1 MKKIRLIALLLAVIM
16 LFTTACNKTVDT
28 ADNTEDNNVTDVSPD
43 NNEENEEEGFVIDDS
58 EGPVFTRYPYGSEW
72 GLCTKEPIDI
82 PKLKEMEY
90 VHIDATELIEGIE
103 DLTTK
108 IFEYN
113 NVDTLFKDYYDI
125 YMQYREFQSMRVIGY
140 YKYGCDVNDTYY
152 SEEYEYCSDQFDI
165 INEDMSKLYAA
176 MGASSLRDALED
188 KYFYPGY
195 FEDYD
200 DFEEASEEVFDLR
213 DEETS
218 LEMKYLAYTSD
229 GDASKHYAEI
239 ADVFIDLVKIRQK
252 IATEYGYSNYLEYS
266 YKNEFCRDYTPSDAR
281 TFIDGIKEELSPL
294 GYKLYYSEDS
304 PSENIYD
311 FGELLYGAAKEMG
324 GVIEDSARLLIKYEL
339 YDIEADAKKRAIGY
353 QWYIPKYEVPF
364 IFAYSPKYKTLC
376 HEFGHFCDSAFNYG
390 VDSDND
396 TAEIYSQAME
406 YLAMSYTTAFPD
418 SVKKTYV
425 KGSLGKLYDSLMW
438 GALAADFELQV
449 YSMNPDEL
457 TPEVLNGIFK
467 KVSIDYNYNNYYNK
481 EDWIYIHH
489 FFDFPVYCISYATSV
504 IPSLLISKAEY
515 DKKGEGVKLFN
526 RLLERTYGKHFLG
539 VLTEAG
545 IDNPF
550 EKETIKKTADFFKE
564 YFGIE

>member
-1 MKKIRLIALLLAVIM
+1 MKKIRLIALLLAVVM

-28 ADNTEDNNVTDVSPD
+28 ANNTEDNNVTDVSPD
-43 NNEENEEEGFVIDDS
+43 NNEEEGFVIDDS

-72 GLCTKEPIDI
+72 GFCAKEPIEI

-90 VHIDATELIEGIE
+90 VHIDTTELIEGIE

-113 NVDTLFKDYYDI
+113 NVDTLFKDYYDL

-140 YKYGCDVNDTYY
+140 YKYGCDVDDTYY
-152 SEEYEYCSDQFDI
+152 SKEYEYCSDQFDI
-165 INEDMSKLYAA
+165 INEDMSKLYAT

-195 FEDYD
+195 FENYD

-218 LEMKYLAYTSD
+218 LEMKYLAYSSD
-229 GDASKHYAEI
+229 GDASEHYAEI
-239 ADVFIDLVKIRQK
+239 ADIFIDLVKIRQK
-252 IATEYGYSNYLEYS
+252 IASEYGYSNYLEYS
-266 YKNEFCRDYTPSDAR
+266 YKNEYGRDYTPSDAR
-281 TFIDGIKEELSPL
+281 TFLDGIKEELSPL
-294 GYKLYYSEDS
+294 GNKLYYSEDS
-304 PSENIYD
+304 PDARFYD

-364 IFAYSPKYKTLC
+364 IFAYSPDYKTFC
-376 HEFGHFCDSAFNYG
+376 HEFGHFCEGAFNYG
-390 VDSDND
+390 VDCDND

-418 SVKKTYV
+418 SIQKTYIN
-425 KGSLGKLYDSLMW
+425 GSLGKLYDRLMW
-438 GALAADFELQV
+438 GSLGADFELQV

-457 TPEVLNGIFK
+457 TPEAVNGIYK
-467 KVSIDYNYNNYYNK
+467 QLIKNYNQNGYYGEK
-481 EDWIYIHH
+481 DWIYIHH
-489 FFDFPVYCISYATSV
+489 FFDFPVYYISYATSV

-515 DKKGEGVKLFN
+515 DEKGEGIKLFN